1 MKVVVQNLAVEYM
14 DEGNGPVVLL
24 LHGWK
29 SDLHTF
35 DPLISALVGSFR
47 VIRLGLPGF
56 GGSEVPRE
64 SWGGGEYALFVK
76 AFIQKLGISV
86 DTLIGHS
93 FGGRITL
100 KGVGFG
106 ELHPKKVVLIASAG
120 LAKHKTVRN
129 RLFGILAKLGK
140 VLTFVF
146 PASVRRSLRR
156 RLYQATGSSDYLNAG
171 VLKETSLKVIREDL
185 SGYAKGVEVP
195 TLLIWGEGDIATP
208 LSDGKR
214 LAELISGS
222 RLEIVEGAGH
232 FVHQERPKEVAELIK
247 KFVSQ

>member
-1 MKVVVQNLAVEYM
+1 M
-14 DEGNGPVVLL
+14 DEGSGPVILL

-35 DPLISALVGSFR
+35 DPLISAFTGSFR
-47 VIRLGLPGF
+47 VVRLDLPGF
-56 GGSEVPRE
+56 GGSEVPKD
-64 SWGGGEYALFVK
+64 SWGVGEYALFVK
-76 AFIQKLGISV
+76 AFIHKLGISV
-86 DTLIGHS
+86 DTLVGHS

-100 KGVGFG
+100 KGVGLG

-120 LAKHKTVRN
+120 LAKHKTLRN
-129 RLFGILAKLGK
+129 RLFGILAKVGK
-140 VLTFVF
+140 MLTVLF
-146 PASVRRSLRR
+146 PASFRSSLRH

-185 SGYAKGVEVP
+185 SGCARGVEVP
-195 TLLIWGEGDIATP
+195 TLLIWGENDTATP

-222 RLEIVEGAGH
+222 RLEILEGAGH
-232 FVHQERPKEVAELIK
+232 FVHQERSREVMELIK